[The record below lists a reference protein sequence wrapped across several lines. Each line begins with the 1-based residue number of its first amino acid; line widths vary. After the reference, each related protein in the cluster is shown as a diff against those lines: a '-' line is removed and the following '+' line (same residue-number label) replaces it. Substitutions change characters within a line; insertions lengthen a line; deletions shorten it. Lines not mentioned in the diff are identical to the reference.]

1 MIQFL
6 AYVPYAAVGY
16 CAAKVAADVW
26 PTLRSQIGTQS
37 YPSSRH
43 GLDGEAYRSR
53 RGPEYCGPDGG
64 GPVFSRNQA
73 AAAAGMSFVAASP
86 GAGCYDESSNT
97 ILGGQ
102 WDGIQPHPTQVAVWV
117 EDGTRRASI
126 HLGDNRIELPTCGVP
141 ATGAV
146 TSTPGEPPLPPGRR
160 TPPRGRPPNG
170 GDGEDPCPPR
180 HMARGGV
187 PMVRQADCDDG
198 TRRNRMAR
206 RRMRVGRGG

>member
-43 GLDGEAYRSR
+43 GLDGEAYNAR

-64 GPVFSRNQA
+64 GSVFSRNQA
-73 AAAAGMSFVAASP
+73 AAYPSGMSFVAASP
-86 GAGCYDESSNT
+86 GAGCYNESSNT

-102 WDGIQPHPTQVAVWV
+102 WDGVQPHPTQVAVWV

-141 ATGAV
+141 TTGGE
-146 TSTPGEPPLPPGRR
+146 TPPPGRR
-160 TPPRGRPPNG
+160 TPPRGRQPPPP
-170 GDGEDPCPPR
+170 GEEPCEPR
-180 HMARGGV
+180 HLARGGV

-206 RRMRVGRGG
+206 RRMRPGRGG